1 VSHLGAR
8 VTALVDGRLTP
19 DATERAL
26 AHVAV
31 CDRCRTAVQEERAVR
46 RLLAGGDRPDEP
58 PAALTRALLDLGGP
72 AGPLPPPRPRPPGTG
87 GGPDPLRLPPR
98 EPSPRRALAASLGT
112 AVLVAVVAMGVA
124 LAATPVPTGTADQS
138 ARGVSLFE
146 SLDGSTVAPA
156 AVLLA
161 DPGADVSADGSPA
174 AEGSV
179 AGAGSGPGSDVAAA
193 EDPAA
198 GGWWA
203 RTVRGA
209 RVLACL
215 LTAT

>member
-1 VSHLGAR
+1 MSHLGAR

-112 AVLVAVVAMGVA
+112 AVLVAVVAIGVV
-124 LAATPVPTGTADQS
+124 LAATPVPAGTADQ
-138 ARGVSLFE
+138 AAQGVSLFE
-146 SLDGSTVAPA
+146 SLDGGTVAPA

-161 DPGADVSADGSPA
+161 DPGVSADDAPA
-174 AEGSV
+174 ADGQ
-179 AGAGSGPGSDVAAA
+179 GSGTASGTGSEAAAA
-193 EDPAA
+193 EDAAA